1 MAGRG
6 REKKFVIKPRQQEV
20 LNDEAARERWGVL
33 KRAIHRI
40 LEQNASSLSFEELYR
55 NAYNLVL
62 HNQGNLLYEGVYDTV
77 KQHLQKVAV
86 KVADVPDDLLLAEL
100 NKQWGMHELTMG
112 MIRDILMYMDRVFVQ
127 KTKKHPVYH
136 FGLILFREVIV
147 RHPRVKHRLQN
158 TLLSNV
164 QRERSGEIID
174 RGLMKNTLHMLE
186 QLGIDST
193 LVYETEFEQEFL
205 HATVD
210 FYRTESQEFLAH
222 NTCPV
227 YLEKAERRLDQERQ
241 RVEDYLCASTRPKL
255 REIVERH
262 LIQEH
267 ARTLV
272 EMESSGLVAM
282 LRDDKHADL
291 ARMYRLFNQVP
302 GCADILRLALRE
314 YITGLGKQLVTDS
327 EEAKS
332 PVEFVQRLLD
342 MRDKFGAIVSK
353 SFDGEKAFERTL
365 REAFEVFMNMDT
377 RCAQFLSTYT
387 DEMLRHKLKGMSE
400 EEVENR
406 LNKVVLLFRLLTDK
420 DIFEGFY
427 KNHLQKRLLGGKSMS
442 DDWERAMI
450 SKLKGECGYQFTS
463 KLEGMFTDMRMS
475 KELMAVYRNEKP
487 PPPIK
492 MEVTVLTTG
501 FWPVQDTAPCTL
513 PPQLVACCEHFERF
527 YLRSRQGRRLTWQT
541 SRGTADLRAMFGTRR
556 RELTVSTFQ
565 MVILLMFNSRD
576 TITYGEIASATR
588 IPDAEL
594 RRHLIS
600 LTTPRNRILLKL
612 RKSKDIKD
620 DDEFQFNEAFTSKW
634 VKVKVALILAR
645 SVATEDP
652 ADAKVAV
659 AVEEDR
665 RHLIE
670 AAIVRIMKARRTLE
684 HNTLVAEVTKQLN
697 TRFSPAPAQIK
708 KRIES
713 LIEREYL
720 ERAAADRRVYNYLA

>member
-1 MAGRG
+1 M
-6 REKKFVIKPRQQEV
+6 
-20 LNDEAARERWGVL
+20 
-33 KRAIHRI
+33 
-40 LEQNASSLSFEELYR
+40 
-55 NAYNLVL
+55 L
-62 HNQGNLLYEGVYDTV
+62 HDKGNLLYEGVYDTV
-77 KQHLQKVAV
+77 KHHLERVAGR
-86 KVADVPDDLLLAEL
+86 VASVPDDLLLGTL
-100 NKQWGMHELTMG
+100 NEQWHMHELTMG

-127 KTKKHPVYH
+127 KAKKQLVYH
-136 FGLILFREVIV
+136 FGLVLFRNVVV
-147 RHPRVKHRLQN
+147 RHPRVRNRLKN

-164 QRERSGEIID
+164 ERERHGEIID
-174 RGLMKNTLHMLE
+174 KSLMQKTLHMLE

-193 LVYETEFEQEFL
+193 SVYEEEFEREFL
-205 HATVD
+205 EATVT

-227 YLEKAERRLDQERQ
+227 YLEKAERRLEQERQ
-241 RVEDYLCASTRPKL
+241 RVDDYLCSTTRPKL

-267 ARTLV
+267 AKTLV

-282 LRDDKHADL
+282 VRDDKLDDL
-291 ARMYRLFNQVP
+291 RRMHRLLSRVP
-302 GCADILRLALRE
+302 GCSDILRLALRD
-314 YITGLGKQLVTDS
+314 YITNIGKQLVKDS
-327 EEAKS
+327 EESRS

-342 MRDKFGAIVSK
+342 MRDKFSRILQA
-353 SFDGEKAFERTL
+353 SFAGQKPFERTL

-387 DEMLRHKLKGMSE
+387 DEMLRHGLKGLSE
-400 EEVENR
+400 EEVEER

-420 DIFEGFY
+420 DIFEEFY

-463 KLEGMFTDMRMS
+463 KLEGMFTDMRTS
-475 KELMAVYRNEKP
+475 KDLMEVYRREKP
-487 PPPIK
+487 PPPVR

-501 FWPVQDTAPCTL
+501 FWPVQDAAPCTL
-513 PPQLVACCEHFERF
+513 PPQLVACKEHFERF
-527 YLRSRQGRRLTWQT
+527 YLRTRQGRRLTWWT
-541 SRGTADLRAMFGTRR
+541 SRGTADIRAMFTARR
-556 RELTVSTFQ
+556 RELTVSTLQ
-565 MVILLMFNSRD
+565 MVILLLFNTTD
-576 TITYGEIASATR
+576 KLTFGEIAAATN
-588 IPDAEL
+588 IPDLDL
-594 RRHLIS
+594 RRHLLS

-612 RKSKDIKD
+612 RKGKDIKD
-620 DDEFQFNEAFTSKW
+620 EDEFEFNAGFTSKYL
-634 VKVKVALILAR
+634 KIKVALIAAR
-645 SVATEDP
+645 SVTSSDP
-652 ADAKVAV
+652 MAAKVQV

-684 HNTLVAEVTKQLN
+684 HNTLVAEVTKQL
-697 TRFSPAPAQIK
+697 TSRFSPAPAHIK

-720 ERAAADRRVYNYLA
+720 ERTAEDRRVYNYLA